1 MINFANYIFDYNGW
15 SSSIKEFSMDYVYD
29 KEGRWFCGLSC
40 IVKVTLKDGA
50 FHEVGKE
57 TKTTGSTAKEAGRA
71 RERKNANS
79 SDALRF
85 RPLVRS
91 AALTVLLRP

>member
-50 FHEVGKE
+50 FHEVGRQ
-57 TKTTGSTAKEAGRA
+57 TKTAGWHGQGA
-71 RERKNANS
+71 GQAGKKNAGF
-79 SDALRF
+79 LIE
-85 RPLVRS
+85 
-91 AALTVLLRP
+91 